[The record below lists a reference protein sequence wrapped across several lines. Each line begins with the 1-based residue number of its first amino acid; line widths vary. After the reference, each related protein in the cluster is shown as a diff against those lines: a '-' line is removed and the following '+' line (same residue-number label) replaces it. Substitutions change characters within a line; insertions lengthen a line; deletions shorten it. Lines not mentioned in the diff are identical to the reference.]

1 MRYNER
7 VSWKHLVRS
16 FQEATGLDIK
26 SFSTYIRFQSVLKQ
40 LNEGRFQ
47 SLSEAAA
54 AETDLFCKGCK
65 NVNYGFCGKSAKFQE
80 C

>member
-1 MRYNER
+1 M
-7 VSWKHLVRS
+7 RS
-16 FQEATGLDIK
+16 FEEATGLDIK
-26 SFSTYIRFQSVLKQ
+26 SFSNYIRFQSVLKQ

-54 AETDLFCKGCK
+54 AETDLFCQGCK
-65 NVNYGFCGKSAKFQE
+65 DANCGLCGKSLKFQE